1 MSAIEASGA
10 LESEVVRGKVV

>member
-10 LESEVVRGKVV
+10 LVSEVVRGKVV